1 MIGLES
7 VMSTKQPLLM
17 LLKHPA
23 LSCLDHIG
31 ELYDLRYE
39 PGPGIRAA
47 ISGGN
52 GIDAA
57 TMDAAPDLKM
67 VSLVVVGYDRV
78 DLAHARAKGIAVTN
92 TPDVLNDDVADLAIG
107 LMLAVAR
114 RLPAQDRY
122 VRQGRWARE
131 GQPPLTRRASGR
143 RIGILGLGRI
153 GQAIAQCAGPFA
165 SEIGYFSRRPRSEGA
180 GYRYF
185 ADAVALA
192 EWADTLIVAVSG
204 GPPTA
209 GLVGKAAIE
218 ALGPDGIL
226 VNIARG
232 SVIDEPEMVAALQDG
247 RLGAAG
253 LDVFADEP
261 NVPEGLLGLE
271 NVVLIPHQGSAT
283 SETRKA
289 MGDLALAN
297 LAAFFA
303 GEPLIT
309 PV

>member
-1 MIGLES
+1 
-7 VMSTKQPLLM
+7 MSTKQPLLM

-31 ELYDLRYE
+31 DLYDLRHE

-57 TMDAAPDLKM
+57 TMDAAPDLEM

-78 DLAHARAKGIAVTN
+78 DLDHARARGIAVTN
-92 TPDVLNDDVADLAIG
+92 TPDVLTDDVADLAIG
-107 LMLAVAR
+107 LMIAVAR
-114 RLPAQDRY
+114 RLPQQDHY
-122 VRQGRWARE
+122 VREGRWVSE
-131 GQPPLTRRASGR
+131 GLPPLTRRASGR

-153 GQAIAQCAGPFA
+153 GQAIADRARPFA
-165 SEIGYFSRRPRSEGA
+165 AEIGYFSRQPRSGGA
-180 GYRYF
+180 DYRYF
-185 ADAVALA
+185 SDPLALA
-192 EWADTLIVAVSG
+192 AWADTLIVAVSG
-204 GPPTA
+204 GAATA
-209 GLVGKAAIE
+209 GLVSEAMME

-232 SVIDEPEMVAALQDG
+232 SVVDERAMVAALQDG

-261 NVPEGLLGLE
+261 NVPEALLSLE
-271 NVVLIPHQGSAT
+271 NVVLIPHQGSGT
-283 SETRKA
+283 RETRKA
-289 MGDLALAN
+289 MADLALAN
-297 LAAFFA
+297 LDAFFA
-303 GEPLIT
+303 GKPLLTQI
-309 PV
+309 